1 MNVITPLNLL
11 SMKKV
16 FTLACSV
23 ALICNFA
30 HGQDA
35 TLAKIDEREV
45 TTNATKVEVQV
56 SNVEDAVTEKKSE
69 STFKLP
75 DYSEKNSILKT
86 KVGPNG
92 EELFMKKN
100 KYYYID
106 GAGKKVKARRT
117 DFTDKPKSS

>member
-1 MNVITPLNLL
+1 
-11 SMKKV
+11 MKKV

-23 ALICNFA
+23 AMICNFA

-35 TLAKIDEREV
+35 TLAKIDERES
-45 TTNATKVEVQV
+45 TTNAATKVEVKV
-56 SNVEDAVTEKKSE
+56 SDVEEVATEKKSE
-69 STFKLP
+69 STFILP
-75 DYSEKNSILKT
+75 DYSEKHSILKT

-117 DFTDKPKSS
+117 DFTDRPKSS

>member
-1 MNVITPLNLL
+1 
-11 SMKKV
+11 MKKV

-23 ALICNFA
+23 TLICNFA

-35 TLAKIDEREV
+35 TLAKIDERES
-45 TTNATKVEVQV
+45 TTNATKVEVLV
-56 SNVEDAVTEKKSE
+56 SDVEEASTVKKSE

-75 DYSEKNSILKT
+75 DYSEKKSILKT

-100 KYYYID
+100 KYYYLD
-106 GAGKKVKARRT
+106 GSGKKVKARRT
-117 DFTDKPKSS
+117 DLTEKPKSS

>member
-1 MNVITPLNLL
+1 
-11 SMKKV
+11 MKKV
-16 FTLACSV
+16 FTLACS
-23 ALICNFA
+23 AAMIFNFVQ
-30 HGQDA
+30 GQD
-35 TLAKIDEREV
+35 TPLAKIDERES
-45 TTNATKVEVQV
+45 TKTSATKVEAQV
-56 SNVEDAVTEKKSE
+56 LDVEEVSAEKKSE

-75 DYSEKNSILKT
+75 DYSEKRSILKT

>member
-1 MNVITPLNLL
+1 
-11 SMKKV
+11 MKKI

-23 ALICNFA
+23 AMICNFA
-30 HGQDA
+30 YGQDS
-35 TLAKIDEREV
+35 TLAKIDEMETKKN
-45 TTNATKVEVQV
+45 TTSKVEVQASDVEEV
-56 SNVEDAVTEKKSE
+56 STEKKSE

-75 DYSEKNSILKT
+75 DYSEKRSILNT

-117 DFTDKPKSS
+117 DLTDKPKSS

>member
-1 MNVITPLNLL
+1 
-11 SMKKV
+11 MKMV
-16 FTLACSV
+16 FTLACS
-23 ALICNFA
+23 AAMICNFVQ
-30 HGQDA
+30 GQDTA
-35 TLAKIDEREV
+35 LAKIDKTER
-45 TTNATKVEVQV
+45 TIKKNAATEIEAPVLNFEEA
-56 SNVEDAVTEKKSE
+56 SIEKKSE

-75 DYSEKNSILKT
+75 DYSGKHSILNN

-117 DFTDKPKSS
+117 DLTDKPKSS